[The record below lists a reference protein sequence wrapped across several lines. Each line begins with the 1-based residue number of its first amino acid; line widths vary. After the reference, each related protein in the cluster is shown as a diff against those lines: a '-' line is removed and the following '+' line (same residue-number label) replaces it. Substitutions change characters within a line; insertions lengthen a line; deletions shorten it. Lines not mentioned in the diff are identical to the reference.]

1 MNEKDIFDDGKA
13 FLTTTL
19 QRLICAMKASSGSLF
34 LFNQRDNELVLGAYY
49 NCKGFVLTDIKKQVG
64 EGVAGSVLKIRRS
77 ILVHDID
84 KDPRFNSNGFEHYR
98 GKSFISVPLFCNEE
112 LIGLINI
119 TDKVS
124 GEPFTEE
131 DLAFADS
138 ELKHQLHRL
147 ADQRAVIEEN
157 RRLREKIA
165 QASRGRFQNITGKH
179 PKMQKIFSLIEAV
192 AATRAT
198 VLINGES
205 GTGKRLAAHAIHNCN
220 PVERKKPFVEVSCA
234 ALTETLLDIELFG
247 HVKGSFTG
255 AFRDRV
261 GRFEMA
267 DKGTIF
273 LDEIDSFTL
282 PMQVKLLR
290 VLQDGELERVGDGKT
305 IKVDIRIIAATNQN
319 LPKLIEQG
327 KFRKDLYY
335 RLNII
340 NIELPP
346 LRERASD
353 IPLLVNDLVHKHAK
367 QLGKDVGSVSADT
380 MERLQRYEWPGN
392 IRELENVIERAVIL
406 TRGRVSGLNDLPDQL
421 QKVEPPILVATELST
436 DAADVPGDNLR
447 AVTRDSEYKHI
458 LDALN
463 AAEGSRSR
471 AAERLGIDRTTLY
484 KKMVNH
490 GMIKVKRSRAAKTSA
505 VPAQA

>member
-1 MNEKDIFDDGKA
+1 MNEKDIFDDGKT
-13 FLTTTL
+13 FLTSTL
-19 QRLICAMKASSGSLF
+19 QRMILVLKASSGSLF
-34 LFNQRDNELVLGAYY
+34 LFNQRDNELVLSAYY
-49 NCKGFVLTDIKKQVG
+49 NAKGFVLTDIKKQIG
-64 EGVAGSVLKIRRS
+64 EGVAGSVLKIRRA

-84 KDPRFNSNGFEHYR
+84 KDPRFNSNGFEHYH
-98 GKSFISVPLFCNEE
+98 GKSFISIPLFCNDE

-131 DLAFADS
+131 DLAFADN

-147 ADQRAVIEEN
+147 ADQRAIIEEN
-157 RRLREKIA
+157 QCLRDKIA
-165 QASRGRFQNITGKH
+165 KASRGKFQNITGKH
-179 PKMQKIFSLIEAV
+179 PRMLKIYSLIEAV
-192 AATRAT
+192 ASTRAT

-220 PVERKKPFVEVSCA
+220 PEERKKPFVEVSCG
-234 ALTETLLDIELFG
+234 ALTETLLDSELFG
-247 HVKGSFTG
+247 HVKGAFTG
-255 AFRDRV
+255 AFRDRS

-290 VLQDGELERVGDGKT
+290 VLQDGEFERVGDGKT

-319 LPKLIEQG
+319 LQKLIEQG

-346 LRERASD
+346 LRERVSD
-353 IPLLVNDLVHKHAK
+353 IPLLVHDLIIKHAK
-367 QLGKDVGSVSADT
+367 QLGKDVRSVSAET
-380 MERLQRYEWPGN
+380 LERLKRYPWPGN

-406 TRGRVSGLNDLPDQL
+406 SQGPVLELHDMPDHFHN
-421 QKVEPPILVATELST
+421 VEPSIHVDAELFP
-436 DAADVPGDNLR
+436 DVPDDKLR
-447 AVTRDSEYKHI
+447 SVARDSEYRHI

-463 AAEGSRSR
+463 VAEGSRSK

-490 GMIKVKRSRAAKTSA
+490 GMIKVKRSRTAKASMF
-505 VPAQA
+505 PAEA